1 MTASDRRRP
10 PVSCAASD
18 VVLTPA
24 PPDLQARGL
33 LGWVSFRHGA
43 LRLDG
48 VGVRRTREGRLA
60 LSFPVRHDR
69 AGRQHDV
76 VRPMDAAARRAIE
89 AAVLAAVA
97 DRLPGPEGDGGEDS
111 GRAGR

>member
-10 PVSCAASD
+10 PVLRVVAD
-18 VVLTPA
+18 VALTTA

-33 LGWVSFRHGA
+33 LGWASFRHGV

-48 VGVRRTREGRLA
+48 VAVRRTRDGRLV

-76 VRPMDAAARRAIE
+76 VRPADATARRTIE
-89 AAVLAAVA
+89 ADVLAAVA
-97 DRLPGPEGDGGEDS
+97 DRLPGPAGDGGDS